1 MTSSYAVFAQYYD
14 DLTQN
19 VEYVKWADYLLELLK
34 RLGHQPGLTV
44 DLACGT
50 GTLTLELFRRGV
62 DIYGVDASVEMLSE
76 AKVKCAEAGADILFL
91 RQKLQ
96 ALDLYGTVNTA
107 LCTLDSLNHL
117 HSREEVQK
125 AFDKVSL
132 FMDPGGWFL
141 FDMNT
146 PYKHEKVLGDNIF
159 VYDIDDVYCVWQNH
173 YSSRDH
179 RVDIQL
185 DFFQRENEMYFRSS
199 ESFFEL
205 DYSTEEIMEML
216 KKSGFGQFSFFEA
229 LTFDPPSSET
239 QRIIYAAQKI
249 SETQIGTNR
258 YGR

>member
-62 DIYGVDASVEMLSE
+62 DIYGVDASV
-76 AKVKCAEAGADILFL
+76 
-91 RQKLQ
+91 
-96 ALDLYGTVNTA
+96 DLYGTVNTA

-117 HSREEVQK
+117 HSRDEVQK

-159 VYDIDDVYCVWQNH
+159 VYDTDDVYCVWQNH

-205 DYSTEEIMEML
+205 AYSTEEIMEML